1 MRDYWE
7 GRLGREQ
14 QGKGRQEGCS
24 ATRPTILAVMV
35 TGFVS
40 RLSLSNHS
48 DSGLFLVAYASSVQF
63 TSVTQ
68 SCLFA
73 TPWTVAPQASLSINN
88 SWSLLKLMSIESVMP
103 FNNLILCRPLLLLPP
118 IPPSIR
124 VFSTSSHELAKV
136 LEFQLQ
142 HQSFQ

>member
-68 SCLFA
+68 SC
-73 TPWTVAPQASLSINN
+73 P
-88 SWSLLKLMSIESVMP
+88 
-103 FNNLILCRPLLLLPP
+103 ILCNPIGYRTPGFPVHHQLPELTQTHVHCVGDAIQPSHPLSQ
-118 IPPSIR
+118 PSC
-124 VFSTSSHELAKV
+124 VQCFPASGSFPMSQFFTSGGQSTV
-136 LEFQLQ
+136 Q